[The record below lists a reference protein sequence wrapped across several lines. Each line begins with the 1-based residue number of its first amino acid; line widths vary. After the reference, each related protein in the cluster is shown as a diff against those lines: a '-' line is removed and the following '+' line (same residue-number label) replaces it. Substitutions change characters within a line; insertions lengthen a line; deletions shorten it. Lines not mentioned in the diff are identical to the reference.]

1 MRLANDP
8 LLAALSTAAAGTLS
22 EFGPQDLANF
32 AWACATLVFEEVPL
46 LGGIAEAAMSR
57 ASEFSPQNLA
67 NTAWAFAALLLLDL
81 PLVDAVA
88 TAATMHLRPD
98 LCETD
103 VSISLTGIVW
113 AFHFVDLLDEG
124 FYSQVRSFLRARGRQ
139 LDTNNTGRN
148 WHPAAATLAEGRS
161 VSSVPKIVVDLPDR
175 FVLFKP
181 PGWEVDTTDAGK
193 GKHLSEFVQDLGCPI
208 FRDAEHGFGFLH
220 RLDTPSSGLI
230 LTAKSFEAFYDLK
243 LQLNTGTIVRD
254 YVVLCHG
261 WLSTACEEINARVLH
276 WRPDGNL
283 PSRVARTGR
292 PSVTFVK
299 TLGHFYIVDRK
310 LSLVAIRIRTGRRH
324 QIRTHLAFVGH
335 PTVCDGKYTEAE
347 IFKEDRQWCPRNF
360 LHRYR
365 LAFFDS
371 DGSAQEAAAA
381 LPADLLPALRK
392 LRPRNKESALA
403 QEHWQQA
410 AAADLL
416 SWENLVPLLYT

>member
-1 MRLANDP
+1 MMSMSEKPKAGAVKRFAGDGNDDGDERPFSRIGMPSCGAADSIFRFPGVSKRRLKLRHRAFTGGARVGFAQVPARDLATMRPASDAV
-8 LLAALSTAAAGTLS
+8 LAASPTAAAGTLS
-22 EFGPQDLANF
+22 ELGLQDPANF
-32 AWACATLVFEEVPL
+32 AWACATPGFEEVVP
-46 LGGIAEAAMSR
+46 LGGAVEAAMSR
-57 ASEFSPQNLA
+57 ASESSPQNLA
-67 NTAWAFAALLLLDL
+67 NAARGFAALLLLGL
-81 PLVDAVA
+81 ALVDAVG
-88 TAATMHLRPD
+88 TAGTMHLRPD

-243 LQLNTGTIVRD
+243 LQLNTGAIVRD

-261 WLSTACEEINARVLH
+261 CWDAT
-276 WRPDGNL
+276 
-283 PSRVARTGR
+283 
-292 PSVTFVK
+292 
-299 TLGHFYIVDRK
+299 
-310 LSLVAIRIRTGRRH
+310 
-324 QIRTHLAFVGH
+324 
-335 PTVCDGKYTEAE
+335 
-347 IFKEDRQWCPRNF
+347 
-360 LHRYR
+360 
-365 LAFFDS
+365 
-371 DGSAQEAAAA
+371 
-381 LPADLLPALRK
+381 
-392 LRPRNKESALA
+392 
-403 QEHWQQA
+403 
-410 AAADLL
+410 
-416 SWENLVPLLYT
+416 